1 MGKTIEC
8 HFWNPDLDLEN
19 KLDFTYEDIG
29 NNIELKKPVFTVEA
43 LNKIIDNLKQ
53 MREEY
58 LLKIDIPTVLNVIEK
73 VTNMW
78 MDPDYKGRK
87 IAREVL
93 PTVTGFS
100 LQMIESWGFDHFMS
114 ILRKDNLPLFGKLK
128 PEDYKEFSELG
139 DGLVKAYGE
148 VNISHSNFDPSVIGH
163 ICAGNIL
170 GIAAFEMILDKLV
183 DAASWIKV
191 PSEEPV
197 FGALYAKSI
206 EEVDP
211 QLAYSIAILPFEGSN
226 NEVKELLFSKS
237 DIVRATGGEQA
248 RVSLTEL
255 ADRHNIPIAGHWHKF
270 SFITLA
276 RDYMDEERASQIAE
290 LVSLDVTAWDQQ
302 GCFSPQEIFVEL
314 GGEVDPLKFAEL
326 LADEMETTS
335 IALPKGV
342 NSGKMQVLDGYHQ
355 YLKKEMM
362 GDPVKIFPSATHQW
376 LVIYDGTAENIEPSP
391 LFRVIRVKP
400 IEDIMKIP
408 VLVKPIG
415 QFLQTVGVAI
425 PNDRLISFA
434 DAIGEV
440 GATNIRAISSMT
452 LQKPWEPWD
461 GRFPLHEL
469 FEHDNI
475 RWVSI
480 STKDIDKEIT
490 KALEQKRSIVNQHLH
505 LDNIQKNGQST
516 RKLP

>member
-1 MGKTIEC
+1 MGKTIDC
-8 HFWNPDLDLEN
+8 HFWNPELDLED
-19 KLDFTYEDIG
+19 KLEYTYEDKG
-29 NNIELKKPVFTVEA
+29 NNIELKKPVFTVGA
-43 LNKIIDNLKQ
+43 LKKIIDSIKQ
-53 MREEY
+53 VRQDY
-58 LLKIDIPTVLNVIEK
+58 LLKIDIPTVLEVIDK

-78 MDPDYKGRK
+78 MDPDYKGRT

-100 LQMIESWGFDHFMS
+100 LEMIESWGFDHFMS
-114 ILRKDNLPLFGKLK
+114 ILKKDNIPLFGKLK
-128 PEDYKEFSELG
+128 PEDYKEFTELG

-148 VNISHSNFDPSVIGH
+148 VNISHSNYDPEVIGH

-170 GIAAFEMILDKLV
+170 GISAFEMVLDKLI

-191 PSEEPV
+191 PSEQPV
-197 FGALYAKSI
+197 FGALYARSI

-211 QLAYSIAILPFEGSN
+211 QLSYSIAVLPFEAGNS
-226 NEVKELLFSKS
+226 EVKDFLFSKS

-248 RVSLTEL
+248 RISLTEL
-255 ADRHNIPIAGHWHKF
+255 AQKHNIPIAGHWHKF
-270 SFITLA
+270 SFITIA

-302 GCFSPQEIFVEL
+302 GCFSPQEIFVEA

-335 IALPKGV
+335 IALPKGI

-362 GDPVKIFPSATHQW
+362 GDPVKIYPSATHQW

-400 IEDIMKIP
+400 IEDIMQIP
-408 VLVKPIG
+408 ILVKPLG

-425 PNDRLISFA
+425 PNSRLISFA
-434 DAIGEV
+434 DAIGDV

-490 KALEQKRSIVNQHLH
+490 KALEQKRSIVNQQLQ
-505 LDNIQKNGQST
+505 LDKIPQNGQST
-516 RKLP
+516 SKLP